1 MRVRKLLAN
10 KSELKKMEA
19 FLTQPDAQLVRA
31 VLSAPCLGAL

>member
-19 FLTQPDAQLVRA
+19 FLTQPDAQLVQFSCP
-31 VLSAPCLGAL
+31 VLVPCE